1 MNPTELEPGLQ
12 IVLQRPDG
20 GPRCEGFGGIP
31 AAHPAYITI
40 SDDGTP
46 GGATNAVTLG
56 HELRRQ
62 ILAMPGARQVPVPC
76 SGYGG
81 PFSCFALSRPY
92 CHKVGVTVCDGS
104 TGVAPMDLSKTSNGI
119 NLVCFPAGT
128 NSKVVLPSWLS
139 TTAAA
144 TWQTSVHE
152 VVPAIF
158 AAVHLAP
165 AARLFISYRQLEA
178 AELSEQLFEELGKI
192 GFDVYVDRFRGTPG
206 ANFQRRILEEIAH
219 KSMVLFLETAT
230 TASAPWTRYEVA
242 VAKSLRVGLL
252 ALQLPGG
259 NPIRDIDNGRRVRLR
274 APDFEPGTQTLD
286 TAPLQAVL
294 ERIKTDHTLNE
305 MRRRQLMRDNMR
317 RALARVGAHQ
327 QSVVAGGAIH
337 VVPNRTSSKEY
348 LVSLPTRPAELGD
361 FYEVVN
367 HGTKTIVRA
376 IVAPSAHFRDVRR
389 EQMRWLSAISDVR
402 AFDEGAMLSVAKKI
416 KAEAL

>member
-12 IVLQRPDG
+12 IVLQRPDST
-20 GPRCEGFGGIP
+20 PVCEGFGGLP

-40 SDDGTP
+40 DDDGTP
-46 GGATNAVTLG
+46 SGGKNAVSLG

-62 ILAMPGARQVPVPC
+62 ILAMPGALQVPVPC
-76 SGYGG
+76 GGSGG
-81 PFSCFALSRPY
+81 PFACFALSRSY
-92 CHKVGVTVCDGS
+92 CRKVGVTVCDGS
-104 TGVAPMDLSKTSNGI
+104 SRVAPMDLTTSPNGVNI
-119 NLVCFPAGT
+119 VCFPVGT
-128 NSKVVLPSWLS
+128 NSKHVLPPSFS

-144 TWQTSVHE
+144 TWHTSISE

-158 AAVHLAP
+158 AAAHLAP
-165 AARLFISYRQLEA
+165 SARLFISYRQLEA

-192 GFDVYVDRFRGTPG
+192 GFDVYVDRVRGMPG
-206 ANFQRRILEEIAH
+206 ANFQRRIVEEIAH

-259 NPIRDIDNGRRVRLR
+259 NPIGDIDNGRRVSLV
-274 APDFEPGTQTLD
+274 ASDFQSGTQLLD
-286 TAPLQAVL
+286 TGPLHAVL
-294 ERIKTDHTLNE
+294 ERIKMDHTLNE

-317 RALARVGAHQ
+317 LALARVGVHR

-337 VVPNRTSSKEY
+337 VVPNRKSSKQY
-348 LVSLPTRPAELGD
+348 LVALPTRPAELAD
-361 FYEVVN
+361 FYDVVN
-367 HGTKTIVRA
+367 NPANPVVRA

-389 EQMRWLSAISDVR
+389 EQMRWLSRVSDVQ
-402 AFDEGAMLSVAKKI
+402 AFDEGAMLSVAQKM
-416 KAEAL
+416 KAESL